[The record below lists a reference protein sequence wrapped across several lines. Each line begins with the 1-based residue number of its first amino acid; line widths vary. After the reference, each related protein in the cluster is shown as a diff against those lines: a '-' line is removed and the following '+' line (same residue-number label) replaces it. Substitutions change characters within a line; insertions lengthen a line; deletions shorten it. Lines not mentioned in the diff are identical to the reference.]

1 MKAVHEIELAT
12 RVLNA
17 VRQIATEQGARVLE
31 VNLRVGEINEPN
43 SLQLWLNKIGGA
55 EFNSTKFNISQV
67 PITIKCGCGYV
78 GSASS
83 IDTHIP
89 EPELGIPCPKCGG
102 HELSITSGQELE
114 IVDVKLEK
122 KGVRK
127 RRTKKS
133 R

>member
-1 MKAVHEIELAT
+1 VKVVHEVELAK

-17 VRQIATEQGARVLE
+17 VRQIAAEHGARVLE

-43 SLQLWLNKIGGA
+43 SLQLWLNKLGGD
-55 EFNSTKFNISQV
+55 EFNLTKFNISRV
-67 PITIKCGCGYV
+67 PITIKCRCGYV
-78 GSASS
+78 GNASS

-102 HELSITSGQELE
+102 HEISLTTGQELE

-122 KGVRK
+122 KEV
-127 RRTKKS
+127 
-133 R
+133 

>member
-12 RVLNA
+12 RVLNT
-17 VRQIATEQGARVLE
+17 VRQIATEHGARVLE

-43 SLQLWLNKIGGA
+43 SLQLWLNKLGGD
-55 EFNSTKFNISQV
+55 EFNSTKFNISRV
-67 PITIKCGCGYV
+67 PITIKCRCGYV
-78 GSASS
+78 GNASS

-102 HELSITSGQELE
+102 HELSLTSGQELE

-122 KGVRK
+122 KEVREC
-127 RRTKKS
+127 RTKKS

>member
-1 MKAVHEIELAT
+1 MKAVHEIELAK

-17 VRQIATEQGARVLE
+17 ARQIATEHGARVLE

-43 SLQLWLNKIGGA
+43 SLRLWLNKLGGD
-55 EFNSTKFNISQV
+55 EFNLTKFNISQV
-67 PITIKCGCGYV
+67 PITIKCGCGYS
-78 GSASS
+78 GKASS

-102 HELSITSGQELE
+102 HEISLTSGQELE